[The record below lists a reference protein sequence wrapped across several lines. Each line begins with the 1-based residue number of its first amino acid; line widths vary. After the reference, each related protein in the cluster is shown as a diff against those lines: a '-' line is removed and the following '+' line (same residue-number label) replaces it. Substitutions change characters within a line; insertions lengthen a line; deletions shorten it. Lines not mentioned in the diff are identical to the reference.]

1 MKSLPRGLV
10 AALAASVA
18 VHLAAIGVP
27 WRGAQG
33 GEPRGATVPTLVARL
48 IESPAPPA
56 PVPSGPIPAV
66 AEPEPAAPAIT
77 APMPDASAL
86 PLRSPSEPAEPAT
99 RPAMTPAPVAAAS
112 SPVDRGADPT
122 NPPAPPTAARGGGDS
137 QAAGLD
143 RGPRPI
149 DDIDPVFPVAAGPR
163 GGTVTLRLVISEQGE
178 VESIAVVHAVPPGL
192 FDDAAL
198 AAFGRARFAP
208 GLRAGIPVR
217 SEVLYEVEFAPLGR
231 GSDSSGRTY

>member
-10 AALAASVA
+10 AALTASVA

-27 WRGAQG
+27 WRGTQG
-33 GEPRGATVPTLVARL
+33 GEPRGANVPTLLARL
-48 IESPAPPA
+48 IEAPAPPD
-56 PVPSGPIPAV
+56 PLPSRPIPAA
-66 AEPEPAAPAIT
+66 AEPEPAAAAI
-77 APMPDASAL
+77 AVPMPDAAAL
-86 PLRSPSEPAEPAT
+86 PAPSPPQAAEPAT
-99 RPAMTPAPVAAAS
+99 RPATTPAPVAAAS
-112 SPVDRGADPT
+112 SSVDRGADPT
-122 NPPAPPTAARGGGDS
+122 KPPAPTAVRSGGDS

-143 RGPRPI
+143 RGPRPL
-149 DDIDPVFPVAAGPR
+149 DDIDPVFPVAAGHR

-178 VESIAVVHAVPPGL
+178 VESIAVVQAVPPGL
-192 FDDAAL
+192 FDEAAL

-208 GLRAGIPVR
+208 GLRAGVPVR